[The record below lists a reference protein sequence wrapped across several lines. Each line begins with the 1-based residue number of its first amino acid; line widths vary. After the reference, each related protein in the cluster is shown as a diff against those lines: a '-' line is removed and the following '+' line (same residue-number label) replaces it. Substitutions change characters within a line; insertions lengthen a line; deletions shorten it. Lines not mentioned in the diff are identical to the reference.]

1 MSPWKPENEE
11 TSFPVRPPGTG
22 QISERAK
29 HSKQEGFMARL
40 ESAVKNIRIV
50 AEYSGVF
57 PICRDNGAKDRSDGG
72 KPFASGKRIFPDSRG
87 LREADPPRGA
97 IRPTSRFF
105 VHGRKMAA
113 VIHPRRK
120 RPKNGRLQGA
130 GVRRFELNEKR
141 TKSSSG
147 SNIAPG

>member
-1 MSPWKPENEE
+1 MAQRIEA
-11 TSFPVRPPGTG
+11 TG
-22 QISERAK
+22 ANRSHPAK
-29 HSKQEGFMARL
+29 G
-40 ESAVKNIRIV
+40 
-50 AEYSGVF
+50 YF
-57 PICRDNGAKDRSDGG
+57 PILAGFG
-72 KPFASGKRIFPDSRG
+72 KPS
-87 LREADPPRGA
+87 LRAGA
-97 IRPTSRFF
+97 IRPISRFF